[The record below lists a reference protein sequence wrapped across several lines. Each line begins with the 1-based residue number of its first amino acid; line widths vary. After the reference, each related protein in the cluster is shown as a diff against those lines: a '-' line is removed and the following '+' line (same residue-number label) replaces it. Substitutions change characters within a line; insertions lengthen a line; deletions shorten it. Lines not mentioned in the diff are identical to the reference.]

1 MYKVSFGKLSATSV
15 VLFKNVFVHRC
26 YLTYI
31 SLFIFSLGGFV
42 DIPYSFPSCVYL
54 SRLGC
59 ISLGKILIRIL
70 NPKTDFLFLWQNPK
84 KDYESNE
91 SVRDEDSMD

>member
-1 MYKVSFGKLSATSV
+1 M
-15 VLFKNVFVHRC
+15 
-26 YLTYI
+26 
-31 SLFIFSLGGFV
+31 
-42 DIPYSFPSCVYL
+42 DI
-54 SRLGC
+54 GC

-70 NPKTDFLFLWQNPK
+70 NPKTDFFFFWQNPK